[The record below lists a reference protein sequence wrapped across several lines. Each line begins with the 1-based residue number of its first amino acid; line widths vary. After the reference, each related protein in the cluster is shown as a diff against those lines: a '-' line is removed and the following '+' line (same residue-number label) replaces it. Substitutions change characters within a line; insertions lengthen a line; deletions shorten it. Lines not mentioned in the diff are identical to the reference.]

1 MASVAALREYGSSDD
16 DSENGEDPHLN
27 PINKDELINQNLVVS
42 IVAAP
47 DVLPNVNSISLEK
60 N

>member
-16 DSENGEDPHLN
+16 DSENGEESLLK
-27 PINKDELINQNLVVS
+27 PINTEELVNQKLAVS

-47 DVLPNVNSISLEK
+47 DVLPNASIH
-60 N
+60 